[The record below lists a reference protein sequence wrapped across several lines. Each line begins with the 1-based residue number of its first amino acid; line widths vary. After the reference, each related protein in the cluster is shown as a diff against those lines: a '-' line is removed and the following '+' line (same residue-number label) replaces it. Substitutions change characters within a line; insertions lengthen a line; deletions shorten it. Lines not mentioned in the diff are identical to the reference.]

1 MKYLKAALSL
11 PCVSSIFQNPGEKYI
26 LYYSHECFPPGS
38 DGKEPACNSG
48 DLALIPGWGRTPGE
62 ENGNPLQYSCLENS
76 MERGAWWAT
85 VHGITQSGHDWVT
98 NIFTFILMRERKE
111 QWPTS
116 QRLLKLFSCDI
127 HYFNTQALGQSKSRG
142 QACSQ
147 EDKWGLLPWETPK
160 SHGSGQ
166 EWMIEKE

>member
-1 MKYLKAALSL
+1 MLGKDLKWLSL
-11 PCVSSIFQNPGEKYI
+11 AISFILVHLKYTMPWLKI
-26 LYYSHECFPPGS
+26 GWWLSH
-38 DGKEPACNSG
+38 KESACNAG
-48 DLALIPGWGRTPGE
+48 DLGLIPGWGRTPGE

-98 NIFTFILMRERKE
+98 NIFTFILMREIKE

-127 HYFNTQALGQSKSRG
+127 HYFNTQALGQSKSHG

-147 EDKWGLLPWETPK
+147 EDKWGLLPWETPR